1 MIREWDS
8 ERQFA
13 PQTDRD
19 ISQGLN
25 RLERDAG
32 AVGHVVFSLVVA
44 VLFLLPLVW
53 MLGASVRQVGLPP
66 PRQLEWIPDPIE
78 LSNYVRIFE
87 LLPLASYTLN
97 SLEVVAVAVP
107 LTIITASLAG
117 FALAQI
123 APRPRAWIMGASLI
137 ALMVPVTALWLTRFI
152 IYKWIGVLDS
162 LWALILPS
170 FMGTSPLFVLLFHW
184 TFSRIPN
191 ELYESARLD
200 GAGAFR
206 VWWQIAMP
214 LSRASIVAV
223 GVLAFV
229 YYWSNFIEPL
239 LYLNRQ
245 ENYTLPIGLEALQ
258 QMQPTNF
265 PLLIAGAVVIT
276 VPVIVMFMF
285 AQRFF
290 LQETRG
296 AGWLGR

>member
-8 ERQFA
+8 ERRFA

-19 ISQGLN
+19 ISEGLN

-32 AVGHVVFSLVVA
+32 TVGHLVFSLMVA

-66 PRQLEWIPDPIE
+66 PRQLEWIPNPIE

-87 LLPLASYTLN
+87 ILPLASYTLN

-117 FALAQI
+117 FAIAQI
-123 APRPRAWIMGASLI
+123 APRPRAWLMGASLI

-214 LSRASIVAV
+214 LSHASIVAV

-276 VPVIVMFMF
+276 VPVIIMFMF

>member
-8 ERQFA
+8 ERYLE

-19 ISQGLN
+19 ISEGLN

-32 AVGHVVFSLVVA
+32 HVGHVVFSMLVA

-53 MLGASVRQVGLPP
+53 MLGASVRKVGLPP
-66 PRQLEWIPDPIE
+66 PNQLEWIPNPIE
-78 LSNYVRIFE
+78 LSNYLRIFE
-87 LLPLASYTLN
+87 LLPLGSYTLN
-97 SLEVVAVAVP
+97 SLKVVLVAVP
-107 LTIITASLAG
+107 LTIITASWAG
-117 FALAQI
+117 FAMSQI
-123 APRPRAWIMGASLI
+123 APRPRTWLIVASLV
-137 ALMVPVTALWLTRFI
+137 ALMVPVTALWLTRFL

-170 FMGTSPLFVLLFHW
+170 FMGTSPLFVLLFYW
-184 TFSRIPN
+184 TFSRIPA

-200 GAGAFR
+200 GAGALR
-206 VWWQIAMP
+206 IWGRIAMP

-229 YYWSNFIEPL
+229 FFWSNFIDPV

-245 ENYTLPIGLEALQ
+245 QNYTLPMGLQSLQ

-265 PLLIAGAVVIT
+265 PLLMAGAVVIT
-276 VPVIVMFMF
+276 VPVIIMFMS